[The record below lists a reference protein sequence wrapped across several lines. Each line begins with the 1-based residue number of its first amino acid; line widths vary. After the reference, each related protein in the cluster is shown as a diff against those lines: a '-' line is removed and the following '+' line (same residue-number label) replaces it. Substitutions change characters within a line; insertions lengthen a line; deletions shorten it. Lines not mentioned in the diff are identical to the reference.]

1 MKRFNLKII
10 ASISV
15 LVALAVVLKIFGFM
29 IGTNMRISFYAVP
42 LLIAGI
48 IGGFGP
54 GLIAALA
61 ADMIY
66 GFFFNSYGYNPIFT
80 ISALFWGVAGGLL
93 NFEFKKRG
101 KISWIFTICVVL
113 ITSLLETSNN
123 ALWDF
128 VIYGKGTTIILFGY
142 KLAVIGIKLPIIVL
156 ITKIINDRVIKVL
169 FKE

>member
-1 MKRFNLKII
+1 MKKLNLKII

-54 GLIAALA
+54 GLIASLA
-61 ADMIY
+61 ADLIY
-66 GFFFNSYGYNPIFT
+66 GFFFNSYGYNPVFT
-80 ISALFWGVAGGLL
+80 VSALFWGVAGGLL
-93 NFEFKKRG
+93 SLEFKKRG
-101 KISWIFTICVVL
+101 KISYLFTICVVL
-113 ITSLLETSNN
+113 ITSLMETTNN

-128 VIYGKGTTIILFGY
+128 VIYGRGTTIILFGY
-142 KLAVIGIKLPIIVL
+142 KLAAIGIKLPIIVL
-156 ITKIINDRVIKVL
+156 ITKVINDRVIKVL

>member
-1 MKRFNLKII
+1 MKKISLKII

-15 LVALAVVLKIFGFM
+15 LVALTVVLKMTSFM

-48 IGGFGP
+48 MGGFGP

-66 GFFFNSYGYNPIFT
+66 GFFFNSYGYNPIYT
-80 ISALFWGVAGGLL
+80 ISALLWGVAGGLL
-93 NFEFKKRG
+93 NYQFKKNG
-101 KISWIFTICVVL
+101 NISWFFTICVVF
-113 ITSLLETSNN
+113 ITSVVETCNN

-128 VIYGKGTTIILFGY
+128 VLYDKGVTMMLIGY
-142 KLAVIGIKLPIIVL
+142 KFAVIGIKLPIIVFV
-156 ITKIINDRVIKVL
+156 TKIINDRVIKVL